1 MPDKLTDSEIKKALE
16 CCYTTGTPC
25 EDCPL
30 CDIEECNDILMA
42 EYVKDLINRQDF
54 KIYQLEKQVS
64 EIQNANLID
73 FKGTVGNYIAENESL
88 KAEVERLQN
97 ILLSFTSKVTA
108 WSNKKGYDTTELSLI
123 AILDESK
130 NVTAN
135 IKTEA
140 YKECIEKVKT
150 EIDEALKNNY
160 KVRSERAQSI
170 PIYTEDEFWNYCT
183 GKIGC
188 LRGLDDFC
196 DNLSKELVGEPD
208 ES

>member
-1 MPDKLTDSEIKKALE
+1 MPDKKLTDAEIVKACKDCLHYDA
-16 CCYTTGTPC
+16 CKGTYSSAKGDEDILYEFDGEMYAESGC
-25 EDCPL
+25 EDFK
-30 CDIEECNDILMA
+30 D
-42 EYVKDLINRQDF
+42 KDLINRLQ
-54 KIYQLEKQVS
+54 
-64 EIQNANLID
+64 
-73 FKGTVGNYIAENESL
+73 AENERL
-88 KAEVERLQN
+88 KVEYEESQKRNSDLVNAFQ
-97 ILLSFTSKVTA
+97 
-108 WSNKKGYDTTELSLI
+108 GYK
-123 AILDESK
+123 A
-130 NVTAN
+130 
-135 IKTEA
+135 EA